1 MTKNAENRQALD
13 ALTSMVRCL
22 AANYAS
28 LTREVKQVV
37 LREVRAELGRIDGGE
52 LSLILSDRSPQGSDP
67 MNLGDV
73 IFSTPCSI
81 PPMAS
86 RNCAVDTGGPLPTD
100 ASLRSLRLTPGD
112 LAAGVGVIHDELATC
127 DDSVGVAF
135 LQDLAYLLELFEPRG

>member
-37 LREVRAELGRIDGGE
+37 LREVRTELGRIDGGE

-73 IFSTPCSI
+73 IF
-81 PPMAS
+81 
-86 RNCAVDTGGPLPTD
+86 
-100 ASLRSLRLTPGD
+100 
-112 LAAGVGVIHDELATC
+112 
-127 DDSVGVAF
+127 
-135 LQDLAYLLELFEPRG
+135 